1 MSKFEMDDQDTV
13 GYFLPEDSQ
22 FRLKKLREHMDFLS
36 RVSQPRTANED
47 DEYIPD
53 IRAGEVAVCLELLG
67 EQVELVLDEV
77 TYPATREL
85 DKARSAA
92 RARVDDGDDH
102 DEDDESEEDD
112 ADAGDDSS
120 VHAAA
125 ADAPKLRFGVTLDQ
139 IDALNRMLEL
149 ISAHGDVVSAGEMA
163 DYATQ
168 TMPVVGHAIFDQ
180 AAEVR
185 KILLQ
190 VEHQRLDGGAPLSNR
205 VREAPAVYGAAPM
218 STPQLG
224 RAAPSTGARMH

>member
-1 MSKFEMDDQDTV
+1 M

-77 TYPATREL
+77 TFPAMRKAR
-85 DKARSAA
+85 KARSAA
-92 RARVDDGDDH
+92 EDTEGDD
-102 DEDDESEEDD
+102 DDEEEDGAE
-112 ADAGDDSS
+112 ADKAIG
-120 VHAAA
+120 VHAAV
-125 ADAPKLRFGVTLDQ
+125 ADAPVLRFGVTLDQ
-139 IDALNRMLEL
+139 IDALNRLLEL

-168 TMPVVGHAIFDQ
+168 TMPVVGHAIFDH
-180 AAEVR
+180 AAKVR
-185 KILLQ
+185 EILLQ
-190 VEHQRLDGGAPLSNR
+190 VEDQTLDQSSAQNR
-205 VREAPAVYGAAPM
+205 VREAPAVYGVAP
-218 STPQLG
+218 
-224 RAAPSTGARMH
+224 ARLHLQHACASKHVQFH

>member
-1 MSKFEMDDQDTV
+1 MSKFEMDDEDTV

-36 RVSQPRTANED
+36 RVAQPRTANED

-85 DKARSAA
+85 SAARSAA
-92 RARVDDGDDH
+92 QAREDD
-102 DEDDESEEDD
+102 DEDAEEDD
-112 ADAGDDSS
+112 ADADDDSR
-120 VHAAA
+120 VHASA
-125 ADAPKLRFGVTLDQ
+125 ADVPALRFGVTLDQ
-139 IDALNRMLEL
+139 IDALNRLLEL
-149 ISAHGDVVSAGEMA
+149 ISAHGDAVSAGEMA
-163 DYATQ
+163 DHATQ
-168 TMPVVGHAIFDQ
+168 TMPVMGHAIFDH

-190 VEHQRLDGGAPLSNR
+190 VEHQRIDGGAPRSNR
-205 VREAPAVYGAAPM
+205 VREA
-218 STPQLG
+218 
-224 RAAPSTGARMH
+224 RAAYGVMPVRGALRRVQSPVGVRPH

>member
-1 MSKFEMDDQDTV
+1 M

-36 RVSQPRTANED
+36 RVAQPRTANED

-77 TYPATREL
+77 TFPAMRKAR
-85 DKARSAA
+85 KARSAA
-92 RARVDDGDDH
+92 EDTEGDD
-102 DEDDESEEDD
+102 DDAEEDGTEADDAIGVHAAD
-112 ADAGDDSS
+112 ADADR
-120 VHAAA
+120 
-125 ADAPKLRFGVTLDQ
+125 PTLRFGVTLDQ
-139 IDALNRMLEL
+139 IDALNRLLEL

-168 TMPVVGHAIFDQ
+168 TMPVVGHAIFDH

-185 KILLQ
+185 EILLK
-190 VEHQRLDGGAPLSNR
+190 VEDQTLDQSSARNR
-205 VREAPAVYGAAPM
+205 VREAPAVYGVAP
-218 STPQLG
+218 
-224 RAAPSTGARMH
+224 ARLHLQRVCASKHARFH

>member
-1 MSKFEMDDQDTV
+1 MSKFEMDDEETV

-47 DEYIPD
+47 DEYVPD

-85 DKARSAA
+85 PAARSAA
-92 RARVDDGDDH
+92 EARDDD
-102 DEDDESEEDD
+102 DDEESDEDD

-120 VHAAA
+120 VYAAA
-125 ADAPKLRFGVTLDQ
+125 GDAPKLRFGVTLDQ
-139 IDALNRMLEL
+139 IDALNRLLEL

-168 TMPVVGHAIFDQ
+168 TMPVVGHAIFDH

-190 VEHQRLDGGAPLSNR
+190 VEHQRIDGGAPRSNR
-205 VREAPAVYGAAPM
+205 VREAPAVYGVMP
-218 STPQLG
+218 L
-224 RAAPSTGARMH
+224 RGAMRRVQSPVGVRPH

>member
-77 TYPATREL
+77 TFPAMR
-85 DKARSAA
+85 KARKA
-92 RARVDDGDDH
+92 RAAAEDTEGDDD
-102 DEDDESEEDD
+102 DEDEDGIEADD
-112 ADAGDDSS
+112 AIG
-120 VHAAA
+120 VHAAD
-125 ADAPKLRFGVTLDQ
+125 ADEPILRFGVTLDQ
-139 IDALNRMLEL
+139 IDALNRLLEL

-168 TMPVVGHAIFDQ
+168 TMPVVGHAIFDH

-185 KILLQ
+185 EILLQ
-190 VEHQRLDGGAPLSNR
+190 VEDQTLDRSAAQNR
-205 VREAPAVYGAAPM
+205 VREVPPAYGVAPARLHLQHVCA
-218 STPQLG
+218 SKH
-224 RAAPSTGARMH
+224 ARSH

>member
-1 MSKFEMDDQDTV
+1 MSKFEMDDEETV

-85 DKARSAA
+85 PAARSAA
-92 RARVDDGDDH
+92 KARDDDDDH
-102 DEDDESEEDD
+102 EESEEDD
-112 ADAGDDSS
+112 ADVGDDNS
-120 VHAAA
+120 VHAGA

-139 IDALNRMLEL
+139 IDALNRLLEL
-149 ISAHGDVVSAGEMA
+149 ISAHGDVVSVGEMA

-168 TMPVVGHAIFDQ
+168 TMPVVGHAIFDH

-205 VREAPAVYGAAPM
+205 VREAPAAYGVMPVRRALARVQ
-218 STPQLG
+218 STASLQ
-224 RAAPSTGARMH
+224 TH